1 MDKNHNLDATDFKI
15 LKVLQEQGKISNLN
29 LSREIGLS
37 PAPTL
42 ERVKKL
48 EASGIIQSY
57 HAKLSEQ
64 DLGLNLQ
71 ALIQVTLVR
80 QVQDAASKFLSKV
93 EQVPEVL
100 EIYQV
105 TGNFD
110 YQLTVYAKN
119 IADFERLIREELAE
133 IEEIG
138 HMQTMV
144 VLRKIKD
151 SKTLPLEY

>member
-1 MDKNHNLDATDFKI
+1 MDKNQNLDNTDLKI

-29 LSREIGLS
+29 LSKAIGLS

-48 EASGIIQSY
+48 ETSGIINSY
-57 HAKLSEQ
+57 HAKLNEKE
-64 DLGLNLQ
+64 LGLNLKT
-71 ALIQVTLVR
+71 LIQVTLVR
-80 QVQDAASKFLSKV
+80 QVQDAAAKFLSKV
-93 EQVPEVL
+93 NEVPEVV

-110 YQLTVYAKN
+110 YQLTVYSKS
-119 IADFERLIREELAE
+119 IEDFERLIREQLAK

-144 VLRKIKD
+144 VLNKIKD
-151 SKTLPLEY
+151 SPVLPLNY

>member
-1 MDKNHNLDATDFKI
+1 MDKNQNLDKTDLKI
-15 LKVLQEQGKISNLN
+15 LKRLQEEGKISNLN
-29 LSREIGLS
+29 LSKAIGLS

-48 EASGIIQSY
+48 EQTGIIQSY
-57 HAKLSEQ
+57 HAKLNEKE
-64 DLGLNLQ
+64 LGLNLKT
-71 ALIQVTLVR
+71 LIQVTLVR
-80 QVQDAASKFLSKV
+80 QVQDAAAKFLAKV
-93 EQVPEVL
+93 DAVPEVV

-110 YQLTVYAKN
+110 YQLTVYTQS
-119 IADFERLIREELAE
+119 IEDFERLIREKLAK

-144 VLRKIKD
+144 VLNKIKD
-151 SKTLPLEY
+151 AHVLPLDY

>member
-1 MDKNHNLDATDFKI
+1 MDKNHNLDSTDFKI

-57 HAKLSEQ
+57 HAKLNEQ

-80 QVQDAASKFLSKV
+80 QVQDAASKFLAKV
-93 EQVPEVL
+93 EAVPEVL